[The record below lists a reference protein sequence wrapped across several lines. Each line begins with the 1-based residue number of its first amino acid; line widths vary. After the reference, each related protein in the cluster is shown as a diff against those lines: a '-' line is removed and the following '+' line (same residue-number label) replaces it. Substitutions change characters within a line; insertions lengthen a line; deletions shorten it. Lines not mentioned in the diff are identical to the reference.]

1 MADHYLEFKVPPLAV
16 LLVASLL
23 MFALTTVLPALTVSF
38 PEKNLL
44 AAVVAMVGVS
54 TCIAGSRRIQARED
68 DGKSDARSDGDVTG
82 DERRLSDVTQPMHLG
97 FLLLLLAALAIYL
110 ANAAS
115 ILVLPR
121 FVFYMNRRLCRV
133 PDCAASKCART
144 VFR

>member
-54 TCIAGSRRIQARED
+54 TC
-68 DGKSDARSDGDVTG
+68 
-82 DERRLSDVTQPMHLG
+82 
-97 FLLLLLAALAIYL
+97 
-110 ANAAS
+110 
-115 ILVLPR
+115 VLESS
-121 FVFYMNRRLCRV
+121 NSS
-133 PDCAASKCART
+133 A
-144 VFR
+144 